1 MARSVDLTNPFLPS
15 LDGMCEVL
23 LVRHGEQQY
32 VANMVV
38 ADGIDAPLS
47 ELGREQAAAVGERLA
62 DTDIAAVYAS
72 PLQRAFDTGAAIAGH
87 HELQPIVT
95 PDVEEINLFAN
106 VPQDK
111 GLLDSIGRDATIA
124 IYQEANRTNKWDA
137 YIYSEPI
144 EPFRQRIV
152 AAIDSI
158 MANHV
163 GDRVVV
169 ACHGGV
175 INTYLSHVFGA
186 DHDRVCAIHHTSI
199 TTVRGSDDRRAVLS
213 VNDYAHVLPLQTQL
227 NPFNAT

>member
-38 ADGIDAPLS
+38 ADGVDAPLS
-47 ELGREQAAAVGERLA
+47 DLGNAQAAALGERLA
-62 DTDIAAVYAS
+62 TAEINAVYAS
-72 PLQRAFDTGAAIAGH
+72 PLQRALNTGIAIANH
-87 HELQPIVT
+87 YDFDAIVT
-95 PDVEEINLFAN
+95 PELEEIHLFAN

-111 GLLDSIGRDATIA
+111 GLLDSIGRDAVVA

-137 YIYSEPI
+137 YIHSEPV

-152 AAIDSI
+152 DTIDGI
-158 MANHV
+158 IANHH
-163 GDRVVV
+163 GQRVAI

-175 INTYLSHVFGA
+175 INTYLSHLFGA

-199 TTVRGSDDRRAVLS
+199 STVRGSGDARAVLS
-213 VNDYAHVLPLQTQL
+213 VNDFAHVLPIQSEL